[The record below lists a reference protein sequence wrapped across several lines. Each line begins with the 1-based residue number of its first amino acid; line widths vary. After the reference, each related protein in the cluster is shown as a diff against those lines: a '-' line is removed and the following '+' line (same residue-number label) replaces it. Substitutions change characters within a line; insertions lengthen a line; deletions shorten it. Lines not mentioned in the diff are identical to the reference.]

1 MSTTDTAHEPAGGWT
16 APLGGAA
23 VLAADYDLHD
33 QLMLRL
39 YSLGKQR
46 QWDGD
51 TRLDWS
57 GEVDPDN
64 PLGMPDSFVWI
75 AGSELWDRLPAAE
88 HSVLRRHTAG
98 WTCSQ
103 LLHGEQFSLL
113 AVAKIAQTAPELDS
127 KLFAATQIMDEARHS
142 EVFNR
147 FLDQKIGLR
156 YGLTGSLA
164 ALFENVVRDE
174 RWDFCALG
182 VQILIENLA
191 MATFTLQ
198 RDRTSNPLVRTLT
211 TYIMQ
216 DEARHVAFGR
226 ILLRR
231 HYREFTEA
239 ERREREQFVVES
251 CWALREGFI
260 GEAMWHNLDYGAAE
274 CIAIARSSP
283 ALRQYRRR
291 LFMRIVPALRDIGL
305 FGPSVREALEKMG
318 VLGFAQIEDES
329 MSALDDDDAEDL
341 DRRERGARL
350 AEIRQVAALGAATA
364 ASEASDAPDLPAAP
378 EAESVPQPAG
388 ERGPA
393 PARSIT
399 EYR

>member
-1 MSTTDTAHEPAGGWT
+1 MAVTTPPSTPRSTPRATSGTTSAATSADTGWT

-23 VLAADYDLHD
+23 VLATDYDTQD
-33 QLMLRL
+33 QQLLRL

-46 QWDGD
+46 QWNADS
-51 TRLDWS
+51 RLDWNL
-57 GEVDPDN
+57 EVDPDN

-75 AGSELWDRLPAAE
+75 AGSDLWDKLPAAE
-88 HSVLRRHTAG
+88 HSLLRRHTAA

-113 AVAKIAQTAPELDS
+113 AVAKIAATVPEAGS
-127 KLFAATQIMDEARHS
+127 KLFAATQIMDEARHA
-142 EVFNR
+142 EVFDR
-147 FLDQKIGLR
+147 LLTAKIGER

-164 ALFENVVRDE
+164 SLFENVVQDS

-198 RDRTSNPLVRTLT
+198 RDRSKSPLIRSLT
-211 TYIMQ
+211 TYVMQ

-231 HYREFTEA
+231 VYRDLTSA
-239 ERREREQFVVES
+239 ELRDREQFVVES
-251 CWALREGFI
+251 CWSLREGFI
-260 GEAMWHNLDYGAAE
+260 GEAMWHNLDYGAEE
-274 CIAIARSSP
+274 CIAIARTSP

-305 FGPSVREALEKMG
+305 FGPAVRDALEKMG
-318 VLGFAQIEDES
+318 VLGFADLQDDS
-329 MSALDDDDAEDL
+329 AVDAVDALDAAAEEL
-341 DRRERGARL
+341 DRREHAARR
-350 AEIRQVAALGAATA
+350 AEIEQVAVLGALSGA
-364 ASEASDAPDLPAAP
+364 AEEDSPD
-378 EAESVPQPAG
+378 Q
-388 ERGPA
+388 ERT
-393 PARSIT
+393 R
-399 EYR
+399 

>member
-1 MSTTDTAHEPAGGWT
+1 MTTADTANTARAADGDWT
-16 APLGGAA
+16 APLGGSA
-23 VLAADYDLHD
+23 VLAADYDLDD

-75 AGSELWDRLPAAE
+75 AGSALWDKLPATE
-88 HSVLRRHTAG
+88 RSVLRRHTAG

-127 KLFAATQIMDEARHS
+127 KLFAATQIMDEARHT

-156 YGLTGSLA
+156 YGLTDSLA
-164 ALFENVVRDE
+164 SLFENVVRDE

-198 RDRTSNPLVRTLT
+198 RDRSSNPLVKTLT

-231 HYREFTEA
+231 YYRELTDA
-239 ERREREQFVVES
+239 ERRDREQFVVES
-251 CWALREGFI
+251 CWGLREGFI
-260 GEAMWHNLDYGAAE
+260 GEAMWHNLDYGAEE

-305 FGPSVREALEKMG
+305 FGPSVQEALEKMG

-329 MSALDDDDAEDL
+329 MSALDDDAAEDL
-341 DRRERGARL
+341 DRRERSARL
-350 AEIRQVAALGAATA
+350 AEIKQVAALGAATV
-364 ASEASDAPDLPAAP
+364 AAP
-378 EAESVPQPAG
+378 EAEPVPHPAD

-393 PARSIT
+393 PARPIT

>member
-1 MSTTDTAHEPAGGWT
+1 MTVADPANPVRDAAEGWT

-46 QWDGD
+46 QWDAD
-51 TRLDWS
+51 ARLDWES
-57 GEVDPDN
+57 PVDPDN

-75 AGSELWDRLPAAE
+75 AGSPLWDRLPAAE
-88 HSVLRRHTAG
+88 RTVLRRHTAG

-142 EVFNR
+142 EAFNR
-147 FLDQKIGLR
+147 FIDRKIGLR

-231 HYREFTEA
+231 YYREFTDA

-260 GEAMWHNLDYGAAE
+260 GEAMWHNLDYGAEE

-305 FGPSVREALEKMG
+305 LGPSVQDALEKMG

-329 MSALDDDDAEDL
+329 MSALDDGAAEDL
-341 DRRERGARL
+341 DRRERSARL
-350 AEIRQVAALGAATA
+350 AEIEQVAVLGAAA
-364 ASEASDAPDLPAAP
+364 AADADAAPDTPGFEP
-378 EAESVPQPAG
+378 VHHPH
-388 ERGPA
+388 
-393 PARSIT
+393 T
-399 EYR
+399 ELR